1 MAKNIDPEDE
11 SERLLNEI
19 EVQYSSDVCSLEE
32 YRDVL
37 KALHTDIRG
46 RIEQLDEEIG

>member
-1 MAKNIDPEDE
+1 MAKKIDPEDE

-19 EVQYSSDVCSLEE
+19 EAQYPPDVCSLKE

-37 KALHTDIRG
+37 KDLFNIIRG